1 MLLSGGQ
8 HAMDMLPSITYVVW
22 MHEQRLNAWDII
34 IHMGAVHL
42 TLGHRFV
49 GFGEKCRITMPSV
62 GWCMLFH
69 EEP

>member
-1 MLLSGGQ
+1 MLLSGEQ

-42 TLGHRFV
+42 TLGHKFV
-49 GFGEKCRITMPSV
+49 GPDLVRTAE
-62 GWCMLFH
+62 
-69 EEP
+69 